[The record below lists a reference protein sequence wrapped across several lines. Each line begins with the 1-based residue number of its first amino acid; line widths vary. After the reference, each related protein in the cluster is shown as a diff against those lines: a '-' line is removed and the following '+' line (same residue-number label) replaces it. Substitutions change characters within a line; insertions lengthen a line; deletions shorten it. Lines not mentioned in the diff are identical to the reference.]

1 MPPAPGRQ
9 SAMGNWKGCGVSESN
24 RGQIVAMGGGGFSM
38 EPDNPLL
45 DRYVLGLARAETPK
59 VCFIPTASGD
69 SADYTQRFTDAFAR
83 LPCQPTVCSLY
94 AAPHEDLRSFIL
106 AQDVLYVGG
115 GNTRNLLALWREWA
129 LDDMLREAW
138 QSGAILAGISA
149 GMICWFEA
157 GVTDSVP
164 GVTGDPQDDLSPLS
178 CLGFL
183 PGSACPH
190 YDGEAARRPVYQ
202 RLVAR
207 GELPDGYAADDGV
220 ALHFVGTD
228 LVRVVSS
235 RPDARAYRVERDGA
249 AARETVIVPDY
260 LGAA

>member
-1 MPPAPGRQ
+1 
-9 SAMGNWKGCGVSESN
+9 V
-24 RGQIVAMGGGGFSM
+24 
-38 EPDNPLL
+38 L
-45 DRYVLGLARAETPK
+45 DLARAASPR

-69 SADYTQRFTDAFAR
+69 SADYIARFNAAFER
-83 LPCQPTVCSLY
+83 LPCQPSVCSLY
-94 AAPHEDLRSFIL
+94 ALPHEDLRAFIL

-115 GNTRNLLALWREWA
+115 GNTRNLLALWREWG
-129 LDDMLREAW
+129 LDVMLREAW
-138 QSGAILAGISA
+138 QGGAALAGLSA
-149 GMICWFEA
+149 GMICWFQS

-164 GVTGDPQDDLSPLS
+164 GTTGDPLDDLSPLA

-202 RLVAR
+202 RLVAS
-207 GELPDGYAADDGV
+207 GALAAGYAADDGV
-220 ALHFVGTD
+220 ALHYEGTE

-235 RPDARAYRVERDGA
+235 RPEARAYRVERDGSG
-249 AARETVIVPDY
+249 AREAVIVPDF

>member
-1 MPPAPGRQ
+1 M
-9 SAMGNWKGCGVSESN
+9 SEPE
-24 RGQIVAMGGGGFSM
+24 RRQIVAMGGGGFSM
-38 EPDNPLL
+38 EPDNSLL
-45 DRYVLGLARAETPK
+45 DRYVLGLARGDNPR

-69 SADYTQRFTDAFAR
+69 AADYIQRFTDAFAR
-83 LPCQPTVCSLY
+83 LPCRPTVCSLY

-115 GNTRNLLALWREWA
+115 GNTRNLLALWREWS

-138 QSGAILAGISA
+138 RGGAVLAGVSA
-149 GMICWFEA
+149 GMICWFDS

-164 GVTGDPQDDLSPLS
+164 GATGDPRDDLSPLT
-178 CLGFL
+178 CLGWL
-183 PGSACPH
+183 SGSACPH

-202 RLVAR
+202 RLVAS
-207 GELPDGYAADDGV
+207 GELPAGYAADDGV
-220 ALHFVGTD
+220 ALHYVGER

-249 AARETVIVPDY
+249 AAREEIIVPDY
-260 LGAA
+260 LGA